1 MQKDDVIYRQAAI
14 DAAVEAA
21 DEWDGGYSRSREEMI
36 TMKLRMLPSAQSER
50 WDTCFSC
57 PLSHGC
63 PVINGCINNQ
73 AEQYAGEIPTDCPLD
88 KESAQTNLD
97 RIYAELSRAYNV
109 PGLPDEA
116 IGIIGDLMVSLD
128 EPPIQPTEEFQWCD
142 DCKEYDKKRHCCPRW
157 NRVIRQTVEE
167 LNGHQA
173 EEMEKYRNYQIEW
186 LTSHNDLELD
196 PVVEGLVVRFLT
208 DTAEMYKTE
217 RGTYEAD

>member
-1 MQKDDVIYRQAAI
+1 MQEDDVIYRQAAI
-14 DAAVEAA
+14 DAIKKHYRAHDNDLLELIAF
-21 DEWDGGYSRSREEMI
+21 DIER
-36 TMKLRMLPSAQSER
+36 LP
-50 WDTCFSC
+50 
-57 PLSHGC
+57 
-63 PVINGCINNQ
+63 
-73 AEQYAGEIPTDCPLD
+73 
-88 KESAQTNLD
+88 SAQTNLD

-109 PGLPDEA
+109 PGLPKEA

-128 EPPIQPTEEFQWCD
+128 EPSIQQTEEFQWCD
-142 DCKEYDKKRHCCPRW
+142 DCKEYDKQRHCCPRW